1 LTVIDSQSGPP
12 KKLRL
17 VLIDGHSLVYRAFFA
32 LPSLTDR
39 EGRVVNAAYG
49 FTSMLLLALQEHP
62 DYVLASFDLGG
73 RTFRHE
79 ELAQYKATRRPTP
92 PELSPQFPLTRD
104 IVRAFGIPI
113 YEVHGVE
120 ADDVIGTLATQ
131 ARERG
136 LHSTI
141 VTGDLDALQLVNDD
155 VYVLTSKRGVSE
167 TILYTPDRVR
177 ERYGLEPIQTV
188 DLKGLVGDVSD
199 NIPGIR
205 GIGEKTA
212 IRLIQEFGS
221 VENLVENR
229 DKVAP
234 PKIKKLLDEHWEQAL
249 LSKRMATIVRDVDVT
264 LDLSHGS
271 AKEYRPEAARTILAD
286 LGFRSLAAR
295 VPTSWS
301 DGSAMSAPPI
311 FAPPDRQQGRLP
323 LDGESSREPAPQP
336 ARQPAQSTLTLE
348 SATIEEVTV
357 IREAAQLDRLIA
369 AFTTADRAG
378 FQVITLDEVPR
389 HGRIA
394 ALVVGLHERDIFY
407 VPVAHEQ
414 ERCLDLRDVLDK
426 FAPSLRASTPS
437 KIGFNQKSD
446 YLALRAQGIEL
457 RGADWD
463 LLIAAYLL
471 NSGVRTPSLEALAS
485 DVLHRT
491 IEGREALFGS
501 GKTAMSC
508 DQVEVM
514 RSAAFFGQRMRVM
527 LELAPRLQSE
537 LDRLGNAELFRDLEM
552 PLLPV
557 LAEME
562 LAGVSVDLPYLQ
574 QVSRELYEEI
584 QRLDQEIADVAH
596 GPINVNSPQQLAR
609 FLFEDLNLPGGR
621 KTKSGYSTDATV
633 LEGLRDQHPVVAKIL
648 EFRQLSK
655 LKGTYVD
662 ALPLLVDAKTHRV
675 HTSFNQT
682 VAATGRLSSSDPNLQ
697 NIPIRTEV
705 GQKVRRAFIPGRA
718 GDVLLSAD
726 YSQIELRV
734 LAHMTEDPVLVDAFA
749 RGEDIHARTAAE
761 VFGIPQTDVT
771 ANQRRLA
778 KVVNFGLFY
787 GLSDFGLARDT
798 GMSTE
803 EARVF
808 IDAYFRAYNRVREFL
823 EGIKIQA
830 REQGYVETLL
840 HRRRYIQ
847 DIRSPNRML
856 RQAAERIAINMPV
869 QGSAADIMKLA
880 MIRLQRYLLDSRLA
894 SRMILTVHDE
904 LVFEVPPDER
914 DKLIEI
920 VPDLMATAYPLN
932 VPLLVDLKLGPNWQD
947 MERVRLVAA
956 KAT

>member
-1 LTVIDSQSGPP
+1 MIVPEAQTKQ
-12 KKLRL
+12 RL
-17 VLIDGHSLVYRAFFA
+17 VLVDGHSLVYRAFFA

-39 EGRVVNAAYG
+39 EGNVVNAAYG
-49 FTSMLLLALQEHP
+49 FTSMLLVALQEHP

-79 ELAQYKATRRPTP
+79 ELPQYKATRRPTP

-113 YEVHGVE
+113 YEIQGVE
-120 ADDVIGTLATQ
+120 ADDVIGTLARQ
-131 ARERG
+131 AREQG

-155 VYVLTSKRGVSE
+155 VFVLTSKRGVSE
-167 TILYTPDRVR
+167 TVLYTPDRVR
-177 ERYGLEPIQTV
+177 ERYGLEPLQTV

-221 VENLVENR
+221 VESLIENR
-229 DKVAP
+229 ERVAP

-249 LSKRMATIVRDVDVT
+249 LSKKMATIIRDVAGVT
-264 LDLSHGS
+264 LDLSQGS
-271 AKEYRPEAARTILAD
+271 AKDYRPDAARRILSD

-295 VPTSWS
+295 VPTTWT

-311 FAPPDRQQGRLP
+311 FAPPAKDQRRLP
-323 LDGESSREPAPQP
+323 LDD
-336 ARQPAQSTLTLE
+336 QPAQSTLALE
-348 SATIEEVTV
+348 SAPIEAITV
-357 IREAAQLDRLIA
+357 VRESTELDRLIA
-369 AFTTADRAG
+369 AFASVERAG
-378 FQVITLDEVPR
+378 FQVVTLDDIAR

-394 ALVVGLHERDIFY
+394 ALVIGLDEHEIFY
-407 VPVAHEQ
+407 VPLAHQE
-414 ERCLDLRDVLDK
+414 ERCLELRDVLRRLT
-426 FAPSLRASTPS
+426 PSLQSAKPL
-437 KIGFNQKSD
+437 KVGFNQKAD
-446 YLALRAQGIEL
+446 YLALRAHGIEL
-457 RGADWD
+457 CGADWD
-463 LLIAAYLL
+463 LLVAAYLL
-471 NSGVRTPSLEALAS
+471 NSGVRSPSLEALAS
-485 DVLHRT
+485 DVLHRS

-501 GKTAMSC
+501 GKTAMTC

-514 RSAAFFGQRMRVM
+514 RAAAFFGERMRVM
-527 LELAPRLQSE
+527 LQLAPRLESE
-537 LDRLGNAELFRDLEM
+537 LARLGNADLFRDLEM
-552 PLLPV
+552 PLVPV

-562 LAGVSVDLPYLQ
+562 LSGVSVDLPYLQ
-574 QVSRELYEEI
+574 QVSRELYEQL

-609 FLFEDLNLPGGR
+609 FLFEDLDLPGGR
-621 KTKSGYSTDATV
+621 KTKSGYSTDANV
-633 LEGLRDQHPVVAKIL
+633 LEGLRDQHPVVSKIL

-662 ALPLLVDAKTHRV
+662 ALPLLVDSKTHRV
-675 HTSFNQT
+675 HTNFNQT

-705 GQKVRRAFIPGRA
+705 GQKVRRAFIPGRP

-734 LAHMTEDPVLVDAFA
+734 LAHMTDDPVLVDAFA

-761 VFGIPQTDVT
+761 VFGIPQAQVT

-798 GMSTE
+798 GMSRE
-803 EARVF
+803 EAQAF

-823 EGIKIQA
+823 EGIKIEA
-830 REQGYVETLL
+830 REQGYVETIL

-847 DIRSPNRML
+847 DIRSPNRQL
-856 RQAAERIAINMPV
+856 RLGAERIAINMPV

-880 MIRLQRYLLDSRLA
+880 MIRLQQYIHEQGLA
-894 SRMILTVHDE
+894 SQMVLTVHDE
-904 LVFEVPPDER
+904 LVFEVTPGER
-914 DKLIEI
+914 ERLIEV
-920 VPDLMATAYPLN
+920 VPDLMARAYTLK
-932 VPLLVDLKLGPNWQD
+932 VPLQVDLKIGPNWQD

-956 KAT
+956 RA

>member
-1 LTVIDSQSGPP
+1 VTAAQDEP
-12 KKLRL
+12 KQRPRL

-39 EGRVVNAAYG
+39 DGKMVNAAYG

-113 YEVHGVE
+113 YEVRGVE
-120 ADDVIGTLATQ
+120 ADDVIGTLARQ
-131 ARERG
+131 AREQG

-141 VTGDLDALQLVNDD
+141 VTGDLDALQLVNED
-155 VYVLTSKRGVSE
+155 VFVLTSKRGVSE
-167 TILYTPDRVR
+167 TVLYTPDRVR

-212 IRLIQEFGS
+212 IKLIQEFGS
-221 VENLVENR
+221 VESLVENR
-229 DKVAP
+229 ANVTP
-234 PKIKKLLDEHWEQAL
+234 PKVQKLLDQHWEQAL
-249 LSKRMATIVRDVDVT
+249 LSKKMATILLDVDVT

-271 AKEYRPEAARTILAD
+271 ATDYRPDAARTILSD

-301 DGSAMSAPPI
+301 DGSTLSAPPI
-311 FAPPDRQQGRLP
+311 FAPPKREQGRLP
-323 LDGESSREPAPQP
+323 LDGEPV
-336 ARQPAQSTLTLE
+336 RQPAQSTLALE
-348 SATIEEVTV
+348 TPPAEVVTV
-357 IREAAQLDRLIA
+357 VREARELDRLVT
-369 AFTTADRAG
+369 AFTAADRAG
-378 FQVITLDEVPR
+378 FQVVTLDDVPR

-394 ALVVGLHERDIFY
+394 ALVVGLNEGDIYY

-414 ERCLDLRDVLDK
+414 ERCLEVRDVLAR
-426 FAPSLRASTPS
+426 FAPSLQNASPS
-437 KIGFNQKSD
+437 KLGFNQKAD
-446 YLALRAQGIEL
+446 YLALRAHGIEL
-457 RGADWD
+457 RGVDWD
-463 LLIAAYLL
+463 LLVAAYLL
-471 NSGVRTPSLEALAS
+471 NSGVRSPSLEALAS
-485 DVLHRT
+485 DVLHRS
-491 IEGREALFGS
+491 IEGREALLGS
-501 GKTAMSC
+501 GKTAMTC
-508 DQVEVM
+508 DQVEVL
-514 RSAAFFGQRMRVM
+514 RAAAFFGDRMRVM
-527 LELAPRLQSE
+527 LELAPRLESE

-552 PLLPV
+552 PLVPV
-557 LAEME
+557 LAEIE
-562 LAGVSVDLPYLQ
+562 IAGVAIDLPYLQ
-574 QVSRELYEEI
+574 QVSRELYEQL

-621 KTKSGYSTDATV
+621 KTKSGYSTDANV
-633 LEGLRDQHPVVAKIL
+633 LEGLREQHPVVGQIL

-662 ALPLLVDAKTHRV
+662 ALPLLVDARTKRV

-705 GQKVRRAFIPGRA
+705 GQKVRRAFVPSRP

-734 LAHMTEDPVLVDAFA
+734 LAHMTDDPVLVDAFA

-761 VFGIPQTDVT
+761 VFGIPQEQVT

-803 EARVF
+803 EARTF

-830 REQGYVETLL
+830 REQGYVETVL

-856 RQAAERIAINMPV
+856 RQGAERIAINMPV

-880 MIRLQRYLLDSRLA
+880 MIRLFGYLREQRLE

-904 LVFEVPPDER
+904 LVFEVPPAER
-914 DKLIEI
+914 DRLIEV
-920 VPDLMATAYPLN
+920 VPDLMATAYPLK
-932 VPLLVDLKLGPNWQD
+932 VPLQVDLKLGPNWQD

-956 KAT
+956 KA

>member
-1 LTVIDSQSGPP
+1 MVPEPQTKQ
-12 KKLRL
+12 RL

-39 EGRVVNAAYG
+39 EGNIVNAAYG
-49 FTSMLLLALQEHP
+49 FTSMLLVALQEHP

-113 YEVHGVE
+113 YEIQGVE
-120 ADDVIGTLATQ
+120 ADDVIGTLARQ
-131 ARERG
+131 AREQG

-155 VYVLTSKRGVSE
+155 VFVLTSKRGVSE

-177 ERYGLEPIQTV
+177 ERYGLEPVQTV

-229 DKVAP
+229 ERATP

-249 LSKRMATIVRDVDVT
+249 LSKRMATIVRDVAGVT

-271 AKEYRPEAARTILAD
+271 AKDYHPDAARTILSD

-295 VPTSWS
+295 VPQTWT

-311 FAPPDRQQGRLP
+311 FAPPARDQGRLP
-323 LDGESSREPAPQP
+323 LEGQP
-336 ARQPAQSTLTLE
+336 PEATQPTLALE
-348 SATIEEVTV
+348 STATESVTV
-357 IREAAQLDRLIA
+357 IRETADLEKLVA
-369 AFTTADRAG
+369 AFAAADRAG

-389 HGRIA
+389 RGRIA
-394 ALVVGLHERDIFY
+394 AVVVGLNEHDIYY

-414 ERCLDLRDVLDK
+414 ERCLELRDVLRR
-426 FAPSLRASTPS
+426 FAPSLQSEKPS
-437 KIGFNQKSD
+437 KIGFNQKAD
-446 YLALRAQGIEL
+446 YLALRSHGIEL

-463 LLIAAYLL
+463 LLVAAYLL
-471 NSGVRTPSLEALAS
+471 NSGVRSPSLEALAS
-485 DVLHRT
+485 DVLHRS

-501 GKTAMSC
+501 GKAATTC

-514 RSAAFFGQRMRVM
+514 RAAAFFGERMRVM
-527 LELAPRLQSE
+527 LQLAPRLESE
-537 LDRLGNAELFRDLEM
+537 LERLGNAELFRDMEM
-552 PLLPV
+552 PLVPV

-562 LAGVSVDLPYLQ
+562 LAGVSVDLAYLQ
-574 QVSRELYEEI
+574 QVSRELYEQL

-609 FLFEDLNLPGGR
+609 FLFEDLDLPGGR

-633 LEGLRDQHPVVAKIL
+633 LEGLRDQHPVIPKIL

-662 ALPLLVDAKTHRV
+662 ALPLLVDQKTHRV

-705 GQKVRRAFIPGRA
+705 GQKVRRAFIPGRP

-734 LAHMTEDPVLVDAFA
+734 LAHMTDDPVLVDAFA

-761 VFGIPQTDVT
+761 VFGIPQAEVT

-856 RQAAERIAINMPV
+856 RQGAERIAINMPV

-880 MIRLQRYLLDSRLA
+880 MIRLNSYMHEQRLA
-894 SRMILTVHDE
+894 SQMILTVHDE
-904 LVFEVPPDER
+904 LVFEVTPAER
-914 DKLIEI
+914 EQLIEV
-920 VPDLMATAYPLN
+920 VPDLMARAYPLK
-932 VPLLVDLKLGPNWQD
+932 VPLQVDLKLGPNWQD

-956 KAT
+956 SA

>member
-1 LTVIDSQSGPP
+1 MVPEP
-12 KKLRL
+12 EKKQRL

-39 EGRVVNAAYG
+39 EGNVVNAAYG

-113 YEVHGVE
+113 YEIQGVE
-120 ADDVIGTLATQ
+120 ADDVIGTLARQ
-131 ARERG
+131 AREQG

-155 VYVLTSKRGVSE
+155 VFVLTSKRGVSE

-177 ERYGLEPIQTV
+177 ERYALEPIQTV

-212 IRLIQEFGS
+212 IKLIQEFGS
-221 VENLVENR
+221 VESLVENR
-229 DKVAP
+229 ERVTP
-234 PKIKKLLDEHWEQAL
+234 PKVKKLLDEHWEQAL
-249 LSKRMATIVRDVDVT
+249 LSKKMATILLDVAGVT

-271 AKEYRPEAARTILAD
+271 AKDYRPDAARTILSD

-295 VPTSWS
+295 VPQTWT

-311 FAPPDRQQGRLP
+311 FAPPARDQGRLP
-323 LDGESSREPAPQP
+323 LDGQPAE
-336 ARQPAQSTLTLE
+336 ARQPTLALE
-348 SATIEEVTV
+348 STATESVTV
-357 IREAAQLDRLIA
+357 IRESDDLEHLIA
-369 AFTTADRAG
+369 AFAAAERAG
-378 FQVITLDEVPR
+378 FQVVTLDDVPR

-394 ALVVGLHERDIFY
+394 ALVVGLNEREIFY
-407 VPVAHEQ
+407 VPLAHEE
-414 ERCLDLRDVLDK
+414 ERCLELRDVLRR
-426 FAPSLRASTPS
+426 FSPSLQNARPS
-437 KIGFNQKSD
+437 KLGFNQKAD
-446 YLALRAQGIEL
+446 YLALRAHGIEL
-457 RGADWD
+457 RGANWD
-463 LLIAAYLL
+463 LLVAAYLL
-471 NSGVRTPSLEALAS
+471 NSGVRSPSLEALAS
-485 DVLHRT
+485 DVLHRS

-501 GKTAMSC
+501 GKAATTC

-514 RSAAFFGQRMRVM
+514 RAAAFFGERMRVM
-527 LELAPRLQSE
+527 LQLAPRLESE
-537 LDRLGNAELFRDLEM
+537 LDRLGNAALFRDLEM
-552 PLLPV
+552 PLVPV

-562 LAGVSVDLPYLQ
+562 LAGVSIDLAYLQ
-574 QVSRELYEEI
+574 QVSRELYDQL

-609 FLFEDLNLPGGR
+609 FLFEDLDLPGGR

-633 LEGLRDQHPVVAKIL
+633 LEGLRDQHPVIPKIL

-705 GQKVRRAFIPGRA
+705 GQKVRRAFIPGRP

-734 LAHMTEDPVLVDAFA
+734 LAHMTDDPVLLDAFA

-761 VFGIPQTDVT
+761 VFGIPQAEVT

-856 RQAAERIAINMPV
+856 RQGAERIAINMPV

-880 MIRLQRYLLDSRLA
+880 MIRLQTYIHEQGLA
-894 SRMILTVHDE
+894 SQMILTVHDE
-904 LVFEVPPDER
+904 LVFEVTPGER
-914 DKLIEI
+914 EQVIEV
-920 VPDLMATAYPLN
+920 VPDLMARAYPLK
-932 VPLLVDLKLGPNWQD
+932 VPVQVDLKLGPNWQD
-947 MERVRLVAA
+947 MQRVRLVAA
-956 KAT
+956 RA

>member
-1 LTVIDSQSGPP
+1 MDAYAS
-12 KKLRL
+12 
-17 VLIDGHSLVYRAFFA
+17 RALDIVTSHKA
-32 LPSLTDR
+32 R
-39 EGRVVNAAYG
+39 EA
-49 FTSMLLLALQEHP
+49 
-62 DYVLASFDLGG
+62 FDL
-73 RTFRHE
+73 
-79 ELAQYKATRRPTP
+79 
-92 PELSPQFPLTRD
+92 S
-104 IVRAFGIPI
+104 
-113 YEVHGVE
+113 
-120 ADDVIGTLATQ
+120 
-131 ARERG
+131 RE
-136 LHSTI
+136 
-141 VTGDLDALQLVNDD
+141 
-155 VYVLTSKRGVSE
+155 
-167 TILYTPDRVR
+167 PDRVR

-212 IRLIQEFGS
+212 IKLIQEFGS
-221 VENLVENR
+221 VESLVENR
-229 DKVAP
+229 ARVTPA
-234 PKIKKLLDEHWEQAL
+234 KIQKLLDAHWEQAL
-249 LSKRMATIVRDVDVT
+249 LSKKMATILLDVDVK
-264 LDLSHGS
+264 LDLTHGS
-271 AKEYRPEAARTILAD
+271 AKDYRPDAARTILAD

-295 VPTSWS
+295 VPTTWS
-301 DGSAMSAPPI
+301 DGSTMSAPPI
-311 FAPPDRQQGRLP
+311 FAPPAREQGRLP
-323 LDGESSREPAPQP
+323 LDGEPVRQASQSTLALETASSEVVTVVREPAE
-336 ARQPAQSTLTLE
+336 LE
-348 SATIEEVTV
+348 
-357 IREAAQLDRLIA
+357 RLVA
-369 AFTTADRAG
+369 AFATADRVG
-378 FQVITLDEVPR
+378 FQVVTLDDVPR

-394 ALVVGLHERDIFY
+394 ALVVGLNERDIFY
-407 VPVAHEQ
+407 VPLAHEQ
-414 ERCLDLRDVLDK
+414 ERCLEVRDVLQR
-426 FAPSLRASTPS
+426 FAPSLLSAKPS
-437 KIGFNQKSD
+437 KLGFNQKAD
-446 YLALRAQGIEL
+446 YLALRAHGIEL
-457 RGADWD
+457 RGVDWD
-463 LLIAAYLL
+463 LLVAAYLL
-471 NSGVRTPSLEALAS
+471 NSGVRSPSLEALAS
-485 DVLHRT
+485 DVLHRS

-501 GKTAMSC
+501 GKTAMTC
-508 DQVEVM
+508 DQVDVM
-514 RSAAFFGQRMRVM
+514 RAAAFFGDRMRVM
-527 LELAPRLQSE
+527 LELAPRLESE

-552 PLLPV
+552 PLVPV
-557 LAEME
+557 LAEIE
-562 LAGVSVDLPYLQ
+562 VAGVAIDLPYLQ
-574 QVSRELYEEI
+574 QVSRELYELL

-621 KTKSGYSTDATV
+621 KTKSGYSTDANV

-662 ALPLLVDAKTHRV
+662 ALPLLVDPRTHRV

-705 GQKVRRAFIPGRA
+705 GQKVRRAFVPSRPG
-718 GDVLLSAD
+718 DILLSAD

-734 LAHMTEDPVLVDAFA
+734 LAHMTDDPVLVDAFA

-761 VFGIPQTDVT
+761 VFGIPQDQVT

-803 EARVF
+803 EARAF

-830 REQGYVETLL
+830 REQGYVETVL

-856 RQAAERIAINMPV
+856 RQGAERIAINMPV

-880 MIRLQRYLLDSRLA
+880 MIRLNGYLHEEGLA

-914 DKLIEI
+914 DRLIEV
-920 VPDLMATAYPLN
+920 VPDLMATAYPLK
-932 VPLLVDLKLGPNWQD
+932 VPLQVDLKLGPNWQD

-956 KAT
+956 KA

>member
-1 LTVIDSQSGPP
+1 VVTEPAQ
-12 KKLRL
+12 KLRL

-79 ELAQYKATRRPTP
+79 ELEQYKATRRPTP

-113 YEVHGVE
+113 YEVQGVE

-131 ARERG
+131 ARELG

-177 ERYGLEPIQTV
+177 QRYGLEPSQTV

-212 IRLIQEFGS
+212 IKLIQEYGS
-221 VENLVENR
+221 VENLVANR
-229 DKVAP
+229 QNVTL
-234 PKIKKLLDEHWEQAL
+234 PKIKKLLDEFSEQAL
-249 LSKRMATIVRDVDVT
+249 LSKRMATIVRNVDVK
-264 LDLSHGS
+264 LDLSRGS
-271 AKEYRPEAARTILAD
+271 AQDYRPDAARTMLAD

-295 VPTSWS
+295 VPTTWR
-301 DGSAMSAPPI
+301 DGSTMSAPPI
-311 FAPPDRQQGRLP
+311 FAPAARAQGQLE
-323 LDGESSREPAPQP
+323 LATETV
-336 ARQPAQSTLTLE
+336 RQPAQSTLALE
-348 SATIEEVTV
+348 SAPSEAVTIV
-357 IREAAQLDRLIA
+357 RESGELERLVA
-369 AFTTADRAG
+369 AFAAADRAG
-378 FQVITLDEVPR
+378 FQVITLDDVPR
-389 HGRIA
+389 RGRIA
-394 ALVVGLHERDIFY
+394 ALVVGLDEHAIYY
-407 VPVAHEQ
+407 VPLAHEQ
-414 ERCLDLRDVLDK
+414 ERCLDPGDVLRR
-426 FAPSLRASTPS
+426 FAASLAGDRPS
-437 KIGFNQKSD
+437 KLGFNQKGD
-446 YLALRAQGIEL
+446 YLALRAHGIEL
-457 RGADWD
+457 GGIDWD
-463 LLIAAYLL
+463 LLVAAYLL
-471 NSGVRTPSLEALAS
+471 NSGVRSPSLEALAS

-491 IEGREALFGS
+491 IEGREELLGS
-501 GKTAMSC
+501 GKTAMTC
-508 DQVEVM
+508 DQVEIA
-514 RSAAFFGQRMRVM
+514 RAAAFFGERMRVM
-527 LELAPRLQSE
+527 LQLAPRLESE
-537 LDRLGNAELFRDLEM
+537 LERLGNAELFRDLEM

-557 LAEME
+557 LGEME

-574 QVSRELYEEI
+574 QVSRELYEQL

-621 KTKSGYSTDATV
+621 KTKTGYSTDANV
-633 LEGLRDQHPVVAKIL
+633 LEGLREQHPVVPKIL

-705 GQKVRRAFIPGRA
+705 GQKVRRAFIPGRP
-718 GDVLLSAD
+718 GDILLSAD

-734 LAHMTEDPVLVDAFA
+734 LAHMTDDPVLVDAFA

-761 VFGIPQTDVT
+761 VFAIPQAQVT

-823 EGIKIQA
+823 EGIKMQA

-880 MIRLQRYLLDSRLA
+880 MIRLQQYLGQQGLQ

-904 LVFEVPPDER
+904 LVFEVPPGER
-914 DKLIEI
+914 ERLIEV
-920 VPDLMATAYPLN
+920 VPDLMATAYPMK
-932 VPLLVDLKLGPNWQD
+932 VPLQVDLKLGPNWQD

-956 KAT
+956 KA

>member
-1 LTVIDSQSGPP
+1 MVTEPAQ
-12 KKLRL
+12 KLRL

-79 ELAQYKATRRPTP
+79 ELEQYKATRRPTP

-113 YEVHGVE
+113 YEVQGVE

-131 ARERG
+131 ARELG

-177 ERYGLEPIQTV
+177 QRYGLEPSQTV

-212 IRLIQEFGS
+212 IKLIQEYGS
-221 VENLVENR
+221 VENLVANR
-229 DKVAP
+229 QNVTL
-234 PKIKKLLDEHWEQAL
+234 PKIKKLLDEFSEQAL
-249 LSKRMATIVRDVDVT
+249 LSKRMATIVRNVDVK
-264 LDLSHGS
+264 LDLSRGS
-271 AKEYRPEAARTILAD
+271 AQDYRPDAARTMLAD

-295 VPTSWS
+295 VPTTWR
-301 DGSAMSAPPI
+301 DGSTMSAPPI
-311 FAPPDRQQGRLP
+311 FAPAARAQGQLE
-323 LDGESSREPAPQP
+323 LATETV
-336 ARQPAQSTLTLE
+336 RQPAQSTLALE
-348 SATIEEVTV
+348 SAPSEAVTIV
-357 IREAAQLDRLIA
+357 RESGELERLLA
-369 AFTTADRAG
+369 AFAAADRAG
-378 FQVITLDEVPR
+378 FQVITLDDVPR
-389 HGRIA
+389 RGRIA
-394 ALVVGLHERDIFY
+394 ALVVGLDEHAIYY
-407 VPVAHEQ
+407 VPLAHEQ
-414 ERCLDLRDVLDK
+414 ESCLDPGDVLQR
-426 FAPSLRASTPS
+426 FAASLSGDRPS
-437 KIGFNQKSD
+437 KLGFNQKAD
-446 YLALRAQGIEL
+446 YLALRAHGIEL
-457 RGADWD
+457 GGIDWD
-463 LLIAAYLL
+463 LLVAAYLL
-471 NSGVRTPSLEALAS
+471 NSGVRSPSLEALAS

-491 IEGREALFGS
+491 IEGREELFGS
-501 GKTAMSC
+501 GKTAMTC
-508 DQVEVM
+508 DQVEIA
-514 RSAAFFGQRMRVM
+514 RAAAFFGERMRVM
-527 LELAPRLQSE
+527 LQLAPRLESE
-537 LDRLGNAELFRDLEM
+537 LERLGNAELFRDLEM

-557 LAEME
+557 LGEME

-574 QVSRELYEEI
+574 QVSRELYEQL

-621 KTKSGYSTDATV
+621 KTKTGYSTDANV
-633 LEGLRDQHPVVAKIL
+633 LEGLREQHPVVPKIL

-705 GQKVRRAFIPGRA
+705 GQKVRRAFIPGRP

-734 LAHMTEDPVLVDAFA
+734 LAHMTDDPVLVDAFA

-761 VFGIPQTDVT
+761 VFAIPQAQVT

-823 EGIKIQA
+823 EGIKMQA

-880 MIRLQRYLLDSRLA
+880 MIRLQQYLGQQGLQ

-904 LVFEVPPDER
+904 LVFEVPPGER
-914 DKLIEI
+914 ERLIEV
-920 VPDLMATAYPLN
+920 VPDLMATAYPMK
-932 VPLLVDLKLGPNWQD
+932 VPLQVDLKLGPNWQD

-956 KAT
+956 KA

>member
-1 LTVIDSQSGPP
+1 MVTEPAQ
-12 KKLRL
+12 KLRL

-79 ELAQYKATRRPTP
+79 ELEQYKATRRPTP

-113 YEVHGVE
+113 YEVQGVE

-131 ARERG
+131 ARELG

-177 ERYGLEPIQTV
+177 QRYGLEPSQTV

-212 IRLIQEFGS
+212 IKLIQEYGS
-221 VENLVENR
+221 VENLVANR
-229 DKVAP
+229 QNVTL
-234 PKIKKLLDEHWEQAL
+234 PKIKKLLDEFSEQAL
-249 LSKRMATIVRDVDVT
+249 LSKRMATIVRNVDVK
-264 LDLSHGS
+264 LDLSRGS
-271 AKEYRPEAARTILAD
+271 AQDYRPDAARTMLAD

-295 VPTSWS
+295 VPTTWR
-301 DGSAMSAPPI
+301 DGSTMSAPPI
-311 FAPPDRQQGRLP
+311 FAPAARAQGQLE
-323 LDGESSREPAPQP
+323 LATETV
-336 ARQPAQSTLTLE
+336 RQPAQSTLALE
-348 SATIEEVTV
+348 SAPSEAVTIV
-357 IREAAQLDRLIA
+357 RESGELERLVA
-369 AFTTADRAG
+369 AFAPADRAG
-378 FQVITLDEVPR
+378 FQVITLDDVPR
-389 HGRIA
+389 RGRIA
-394 ALVVGLHERDIFY
+394 ALVVGLDEHAIYY
-407 VPVAHEQ
+407 VPLAHEQ
-414 ERCLDLRDVLDK
+414 ERCLDPGDVLRR
-426 FAPSLRASTPS
+426 FAASLAGDRPS
-437 KIGFNQKSD
+437 KLGFNQKAD
-446 YLALRAQGIEL
+446 YLALRAHGIEL
-457 RGADWD
+457 GGIDWD
-463 LLIAAYLL
+463 LLVAAYLL
-471 NSGVRTPSLEALAS
+471 NSGVRSPSLEALAS

-491 IEGREALFGS
+491 IEGREELLGS
-501 GKTAMSC
+501 GKTAMTC
-508 DQVEVM
+508 DQVEIA
-514 RSAAFFGQRMRVM
+514 RAAAFFGERMRVM
-527 LELAPRLQSE
+527 LQLAPRLESE
-537 LDRLGNAELFRDLEM
+537 LERLGNAELFRDLEM

-557 LAEME
+557 LGEME

-574 QVSRELYEEI
+574 QVSRELYEQL

-621 KTKSGYSTDATV
+621 KTKTGYSTDANV
-633 LEGLRDQHPVVAKIL
+633 LEGLREQHPVVPKIL

-705 GQKVRRAFIPGRA
+705 GQKVRRAFIPGRP

-734 LAHMTEDPVLVDAFA
+734 LAHMTDDPVLVDAFA

-761 VFGIPQTDVT
+761 VFAIPQAQVT

-823 EGIKIQA
+823 EGIKMQA

-880 MIRLQRYLLDSRLA
+880 MIRLQQYLGQQGLQ

-904 LVFEVPPDER
+904 LVFEVPPGER
-914 DKLIEI
+914 ERLIEV
-920 VPDLMATAYPLN
+920 VPDLMATAYPMK
-932 VPLLVDLKLGPNWQD
+932 VPLQVDLKLGPNWQD

-956 KAT
+956 KA

>member
-1 LTVIDSQSGPP
+1 VIDSQNGPP

-113 YEVHGVE
+113 YEVQGVE
-120 ADDVIGTLATQ
+120 ADDVIGTLARQ
-131 ARERG
+131 AREQG

-141 VTGDLDALQLVNDD
+141 LTGDLDALQLVNED
-155 VYVLTSKRGVSE
+155 VDVLTSKRGVSE
-167 TILYTPDRVR
+167 TILYTPERVR
-177 ERYGLEPIQTV
+177 GRYGLEPIQTV

-221 VENLVENR
+221 VESLVENR
-229 DKVAP
+229 ARVAP

-249 LSKRMATIVRDVDVT
+249 LSKKMATILLDVDIK

-271 AKEYRPEAARTILAD
+271 AKDYRPDAARTILSD

-295 VPTSWS
+295 VPTTWT
-301 DGSAMSAPPI
+301 DGSTMSAPPI
-311 FAPPDRQQGRLP
+311 FAPPAREQGRLP
-323 LDGESSREPAPQP
+323 LDAEP

-348 SATIEEVTV
+348 SANVESVTV
-357 IREAAQLDRLIA
+357 VRRPAELDRLVA
-369 AFTTADRAG
+369 AFAAADRVG
-378 FQVITLDEVPR
+378 FQVVTLDDVPR

-394 ALVVGLHERDIFY
+394 ALVAGLDEHDVYY
-407 VPVAHEQ
+407 VPLAHEQ
-414 ERCLDLRDVLDK
+414 EPCLELKDVLQRL
-426 FAPSLRASTPS
+426 APALRSAKPS
-437 KIGFNQKSD
+437 KIGFNQKAD
-446 YLALRAQGIEL
+446 YLALRAHGIEL
-457 RGADWD
+457 GGADWD
-463 LLIAAYLL
+463 LLVAAYLL

-485 DVLHRT
+485 DVLHRS
-491 IEGREALFGS
+491 IEGREALLGS
-501 GKTAMSC
+501 GKTALVS
-508 DQVEVM
+508 DQVEIM
-514 RSAAFFGQRMRVM
+514 RAAAFFGQRMRVM
-527 LELAPRLQSE
+527 LQLFPRLQSE
-537 LDRLGNAELFRDLEM
+537 LDRLGNADLFRDLEM

-562 LAGVSVDLPYLQ
+562 LAGVAVDIPYLQ
-574 QVSRELYEEI
+574 TVSRELYE
-584 QRLDQEIADVAH
+584 QLGRLDQEITDVAH
-596 GPINVNSPQQLAR
+596 GPININSPQQLAR
-609 FLFEDLNLPGGR
+609 FLFEDLDLPGGR

-633 LEGLRDQHPVVAKIL
+633 LEGLRDMHPVVPKIL

-705 GQKVRRAFIPGRA
+705 GQKVRRAFIPSRP
-718 GDVLLSAD
+718 GDLLLSAD

-761 VFGIPQTDVT
+761 VFGIAQADVT
-771 ANQRRLA
+771 PNQRRLA

-803 EARVF
+803 DARTF

-830 REQGYVETLL
+830 REQGYVETIL

-880 MIRLQRYLLDSRLA
+880 MIRLHRYLRDERLS

-904 LVFEVPPDER
+904 LIFEVPPGER
-914 DKLIEI
+914 DQLIET
-920 VPDLMATAYPLN
+920 VPDLMATAYELT
-932 VPLLVDLKLGPNWQD
+932 VPLQVDLKLGPNWQD

-956 KAT
+956 KA

>member
-1 LTVIDSQSGPP
+1 MVTEPVQ
-12 KKLRL
+12 KLRL

-79 ELAQYKATRRPTP
+79 ELQQYKATRRPTP

-113 YEVHGVE
+113 YEVQGVE

-131 ARERG
+131 ARELG

-155 VYVLTSKRGVSE
+155 VDVLTSKRGVSE
-167 TILYTPDRVR
+167 TVLYTPDRVR
-177 ERYGLEPIQTV
+177 QRYGLEPSQTV

-212 IRLIQEFGS
+212 IKLIQEFGS
-221 VENLVENR
+221 VENLVANR
-229 DKVAP
+229 QNVTP
-234 PKIKKLLDEHWEQAL
+234 PKVKKLLEEFGDQAL
-249 LSKRMATIVRDVDVT
+249 LSKRMATIVRNVDIK
-264 LDLSHGS
+264 LDLSRGS
-271 AKEYRPEAARTILAD
+271 AQDYRPDAARTMLAD

-295 VPTSWS
+295 VPTTWR
-301 DGSAMSAPPI
+301 DGSTMSAPPI
-311 FAPPDRQQGRLP
+311 FAPPAREQGRLP
-323 LDGESSREPAPQP
+323 LDE
-336 ARQPAQSTLTLE
+336 ARPPAQSTLALE
-348 SATIEEVTV
+348 SAPSEAVTIV
-357 IREAAQLDRLIA
+357 REPGELARLVA
-369 AFTTADRAG
+369 AFAAADRPG
-378 FQVITLDEVPR
+378 FQVITLDDVPR
-389 HGRIA
+389 RGRVA
-394 ALVVGLHERDIFY
+394 ALVIGLDEHAIY
-407 VPVAHEQ
+407 YLPLAHEQ
-414 ERCLDLRDVLDK
+414 ERCLDPGEVLQR
-426 FAPSLRASTPS
+426 FAKSLGSNRPS
-437 KIGFNQKSD
+437 KLGFNQKAD
-446 YLALRAQGIEL
+446 YLALRAHGIEL
-457 RGADWD
+457 AGIDWD
-463 LLIAAYLL
+463 LLVAAYLL
-471 NSGVRTPSLEALAS
+471 NSGVRSPSLEALAS

-491 IEGREALFGS
+491 IEGREGLFGS
-501 GKTAMSC
+501 GKTAMTC
-508 DQVEVM
+508 DQVDIA
-514 RSAAFFGQRMRVM
+514 RAAAFFGERMRVM
-527 LELAPRLQSE
+527 LQLAPRLQSE
-537 LDRLGNAELFRDLEM
+537 LERLGNAELFRDLEM
-552 PLLPV
+552 PLVPV
-557 LAEME
+557 LGEIE

-574 QVSRELYEEI
+574 QVSRELYEQL
-584 QRLDQEIADVAH
+584 QRLDREIADVAH
-596 GPINVNSPQQLAR
+596 GPININSPQQLAR

-621 KTKSGYSTDATV
+621 KTKSGYSTDANV
-633 LEGLRDQHPVVAKIL
+633 LEGLRDQHPVVPKIL

-662 ALPLLVDAKTHRV
+662 ALPLLVDARTHRV

-705 GQKVRRAFIPGRA
+705 GQKVRRAFIPGRV

-734 LAHMTEDPVLVDAFA
+734 LAHMTDDPVLVDAFA

-761 VFGIPQTDVT
+761 VFAIPQAQVT

-880 MIRLQRYLLDSRLA
+880 MIRLQQYLGQQGLQ

-914 DKLIEI
+914 ERLIEV
-920 VPDLMATAYPLN
+920 VPDLMATAYPMS
-932 VPLLVDLKLGPNWQD
+932 VPLQVDLKLGPNWQD

-956 KAT
+956 KA

>member
-1 LTVIDSQSGPP
+1 LIVPEKRP
-12 KKLRL
+12 RL

-39 EGRVVNAAYG
+39 EGNVVNAAYG

-113 YEVHGVE
+113 YEIQGVE
-120 ADDVIGTLATQ
+120 ADDVIGTLARQ
-131 ARERG
+131 AREQG

-155 VYVLTSKRGVSE
+155 VDVLTSKRGVSE

-221 VENLVENR
+221 VESLVENR
-229 DKVAP
+229 ERVAP
-234 PKIKKLLDEHWEQAL
+234 PKIKKLIDEFWEQAL
-249 LSKRMATIVRDVDVT
+249 LSKRMATIVLDVPGVT

-271 AKEYRPEAARTILAD
+271 AQDYRPEAARTILSD

-295 VPTSWS
+295 VPNTWT

-311 FAPPDRQQGRLP
+311 FAPPARDQGRLP
-323 LDGESSREPAPQP
+323 LDGQP
-336 ARQPAQSTLTLE
+336 PEATQPTLALE
-348 SATIEEVTV
+348 SAPSESVTV
-357 IREAAQLDRLIA
+357 IRETGDLEKLIA
-369 AFTTADRAG
+369 AFAAADRAG
-378 FQVITLDEVPR
+378 FQVVTLDDVPR

-394 ALVVGLHERDIFY
+394 ALVVGLNEHDIFY
-407 VPVAHEQ
+407 VPVSHEQ
-414 ERCLDLRDVLDK
+414 ERCLELRDVLRR
-426 FAPSLRASTPS
+426 FAPSLQSTRPS
-437 KIGFNQKSD
+437 KLGFNQKND
-446 YLALRAQGIEL
+446 YLALRAHGIEL

-463 LLIAAYLL
+463 LLVAAYLL
-471 NSGVRTPSLEALAS
+471 NSGVRSPSLEALAS
-485 DVLHRT
+485 DVLHRS
-491 IEGREALFGS
+491 IEGREALLGS
-501 GKTAMSC
+501 GKTAMTG
-508 DQVEVM
+508 DQVEIM
-514 RSAAFFGQRMRVM
+514 RAAAFFGERMRVM
-527 LELAPRLQSE
+527 LQLAPRLESE
-537 LDRLGNAELFRDLEM
+537 LGRLGNAELFRDLEM
-552 PLLPV
+552 PLVPV

-574 QVSRELYEEI
+574 QVSRELYEQL

-609 FLFEDLNLPGGR
+609 FLFEDLDLPGGR

-633 LEGLRDQHPVVAKIL
+633 LEGLRDAHPVVSKIL

-662 ALPLLVDAKTHRV
+662 ALPLLVDARTHRV

-705 GQKVRRAFIPGRA
+705 GQKVRRAFIPGRP

-734 LAHMTEDPVLVDAFA
+734 LAHMTDDPVLVDAFA

-761 VFGIPQTDVT
+761 VFGIPQADVT

-803 EARVF
+803 EARTF

-856 RQAAERIAINMPV
+856 RQGAERIAINMPV

-880 MIRLQRYLLDSRLA
+880 MIRLSNYMREEGLA
-894 SRMILTVHDE
+894 SQMVLTVHDE
-904 LVFEVPPDER
+904 LVFEVTPGER
-914 DKLIEI
+914 ERLIEV
-920 VPDLMATAYPLN
+920 VPDLMARAYPLK
-932 VPLLVDLKLGPNWQD
+932 VPVQVDLKLGPNWQD

-956 KAT
+956 RA

>member
-1 LTVIDSQSGPP
+1 MVIEPQ
-12 KKLRL
+12 KKPRL

-39 EGRVVNAAYG
+39 EGNVVNAAYG

-62 DYVLASFDLGG
+62 DYVLASFDVGG

-79 ELAQYKATRRPTP
+79 ELAQYKATRRPPP

-113 YEVHGVE
+113 YEVQGVE
-120 ADDVIGTLATQ
+120 ADDVIGTLARQ
-131 ARERG
+131 AREHG

-155 VYVLTSKRGVSE
+155 VDVLTSKRGVSE

-212 IRLIQEFGS
+212 IRLIQECGS
-221 VENLVENR
+221 VESLVENR
-229 DKVAP
+229 ERVTP

-249 LSKRMATIVRDVDVT
+249 LSKKMATILLDVAGVT

-271 AKEYRPEAARTILAD
+271 ARDYRPNAARTILAD

-295 VPTSWS
+295 GPNTWS

-311 FAPPDRQQGRLP
+311 FAPPARDQGRLP
-323 LDGESSREPAPQP
+323 LDA
-336 ARQPAQSTLTLE
+336 QPAQPSQPTLALE
-348 SATIEEVTV
+348 TAPTENVTV
-357 IREAAQLDRLIA
+357 VRETADLEKLIA
-369 AFTTADRAG
+369 AFASADRVG
-378 FQVITLDEVPR
+378 FQVVTVDDVPR

-394 ALVVGLHERDIFY
+394 ALIVGLNEHDIFY

-414 ERCLDLRDVLDK
+414 ERCLELRDVLRR
-426 FAPSLRASTPS
+426 FAASLQSPNPL
-437 KIGFNQKSD
+437 KLGFNQKAD
-446 YLALRAQGIEL
+446 YLALRAHGIEL
-457 RGADWD
+457 RGANWD
-463 LLIAAYLL
+463 LLVAAYLL
-471 NSGVRTPSLEALAS
+471 NAGGRGPRLGALAS
-485 DVLHRT
+485 EVLHRS

-501 GKTAMSC
+501 GKAAMAG
-508 DQVEVM
+508 DQVEIM
-514 RSAAFFGQRMRVM
+514 RAAAFFGERMRVM
-527 LELAPRLQSE
+527 LQLAPRVESE

-552 PLLPV
+552 PLVPV

-562 LAGVSVDLPYLQ
+562 LAAVSIDLPYLQ
-574 QVSRELYEEI
+574 QVSRELYDQL
-584 QRLDQEIADVAH
+584 QRLDEEIADVAH

-609 FLFEDLNLPGGR
+609 FLFEDLDLPGGR

-633 LEGLRDQHPVVAKIL
+633 LEGLRDQHAVIPKIL

-697 NIPIRTEV
+697 NIPIRSEV
-705 GQKVRRAFIPGRA
+705 GQKVRRAFIPGRP

-734 LAHMTEDPVLVDAFA
+734 LAHMTDDPVLVDAFA

-761 VFGIPQTDVT
+761 VFGIPQADVT

-803 EARVF
+803 EARAF

-856 RQAAERIAINMPV
+856 RQGAERIAINMPV

-880 MIRLQRYLLDSRLA
+880 MIRLQRYMQEQRLA
-894 SRMILTVHDE
+894 SQMVLTVHDE
-904 LVFEVPPDER
+904 LVFEVTPGER
-914 DKLIEI
+914 DRLIEV
-920 VPDLMATAYPLN
+920 VPDLMARAYPLK
-932 VPLLVDLKLGPNWQD
+932 VPVQVDLKVGP
-947 MERVRLVAA
+947 
-956 KAT
+956 

>member
-1 LTVIDSQSGPP
+1 MIVPEAQTKQ
-12 KKLRL
+12 RL
-17 VLIDGHSLVYRAFFA
+17 VLVDGHSLVYRAFFA

-39 EGRVVNAAYG
+39 EGNVVNAAYG
-49 FTSMLLLALQEHP
+49 FTSMLLVALQEHP

-79 ELAQYKATRRPTP
+79 ELPQYKATRRPTP

-113 YEVHGVE
+113 YEIQGVE
-120 ADDVIGTLATQ
+120 ADDVIGTLARQ
-131 ARERG
+131 AREQG

-155 VYVLTSKRGVSE
+155 VFVLTSKRGVSE
-167 TILYTPDRVR
+167 TVLYTPDRVR
-177 ERYGLEPIQTV
+177 ERYGLEPLQTV

-221 VENLVENR
+221 VESLIENR
-229 DKVAP
+229 ERVAP

-249 LSKRMATIVRDVDVT
+249 LSKKMATIIRDVAGVT

-271 AKEYRPEAARTILAD
+271 AKDYRPDAARTILSD

-295 VPTSWS
+295 VPTTWT

-311 FAPPDRQQGRLP
+311 FAPPAKDQRRLP
-323 LDGESSREPAPQP
+323 LDD
-336 ARQPAQSTLTLE
+336 QPAQSTLALE
-348 SATIEEVTV
+348 SAPIEAITV
-357 IREAAQLDRLIA
+357 VRESTELDRLIA
-369 AFTTADRAG
+369 AFASVERAG
-378 FQVITLDEVPR
+378 FQVVTLDDIAR

-394 ALVVGLHERDIFY
+394 ALVIGLDEHEIFY
-407 VPVAHEQ
+407 VPLAHQE
-414 ERCLDLRDVLDK
+414 ERCLELRDVLRRLT
-426 FAPSLRASTPS
+426 PSLQSAKPQ
-437 KIGFNQKSD
+437 KVGFSQKAD
-446 YLALRAQGIEL
+446 YLALRAHGIEL
-457 RGADWD
+457 CGADWD
-463 LLIAAYLL
+463 LLVAAYLL
-471 NSGVRTPSLEALAS
+471 NSGVRSPSLEALAS
-485 DVLHRT
+485 DVLHRS

-501 GKTAMSC
+501 GKTAMTC

-514 RSAAFFGQRMRVM
+514 RAAAFFGERMRVM
-527 LELAPRLQSE
+527 LQLAPRLESE
-537 LDRLGNAELFRDLEM
+537 LARLGNADLFRDLEM
-552 PLLPV
+552 PLVPV

-562 LAGVSVDLPYLQ
+562 LSGVSVDLPYLQ
-574 QVSRELYEEI
+574 QVSRELYEQL

-609 FLFEDLNLPGGR
+609 FLFEDLDLPGGR
-621 KTKSGYSTDATV
+621 KTKSGYSTDASV
-633 LEGLRDQHPVVAKIL
+633 LEGLRDQHPVVSKIL

-662 ALPLLVDAKTHRV
+662 ALPLLVDSKTHRV
-675 HTSFNQT
+675 HTNFNQT

-705 GQKVRRAFIPGRA
+705 GQKVRRAFIPGRP

-734 LAHMTEDPVLVDAFA
+734 LAHMTDDPVLVDAFA

-761 VFGIPQTDVT
+761 VFGIPQAQVT

-798 GMSTE
+798 GMSRE
-803 EARVF
+803 EAQAF

-823 EGIKIQA
+823 EGIKIEA
-830 REQGYVETLL
+830 REQGYVETIL

-847 DIRSPNRML
+847 DIRSPNRQL
-856 RQAAERIAINMPV
+856 RLGAERIAINMPV

-880 MIRLQRYLLDSRLA
+880 MIRLQQYIHEQGLA
-894 SRMILTVHDE
+894 SQMVLTVHDE
-904 LVFEVPPDER
+904 LVFEVTPGER
-914 DKLIEI
+914 ERLIEV
-920 VPDLMATAYPLN
+920 VPDLMARAYTLK
-932 VPLLVDLKLGPNWQD
+932 VPLQVDLKIGPNWQD

-956 KAT
+956 RA

>member
-1 LTVIDSQSGPP
+1 MPEAQTKQ
-12 KKLRL
+12 RL
-17 VLIDGHSLVYRAFFA
+17 VLVDGHSLVYRAFFA

-39 EGRVVNAAYG
+39 EGNVVNAAYG
-49 FTSMLLLALQEHP
+49 FTSMLLVALQEHP

-79 ELAQYKATRRPTP
+79 ELPQYKATRRPTP

-113 YEVHGVE
+113 YEIQGVE
-120 ADDVIGTLATQ
+120 ADDVIGTLARQ
-131 ARERG
+131 AREQG

-155 VYVLTSKRGVSE
+155 VFVLTSKRGVSE
-167 TILYTPDRVR
+167 TVLYTPDRVR
-177 ERYGLEPIQTV
+177 ERYGLEPLQTV

-221 VENLVENR
+221 VESLIENR
-229 DKVAP
+229 ERVAP

-249 LSKRMATIVRDVDVT
+249 LSKKMATIIRDVAGVT
-264 LDLSHGS
+264 LDLSQGS
-271 AKEYRPEAARTILAD
+271 AKDYRPDAARRILSD

-295 VPTSWS
+295 VPTTWT

-311 FAPPDRQQGRLP
+311 FAPPAKDQRRLP
-323 LDGESSREPAPQP
+323 LDD
-336 ARQPAQSTLTLE
+336 QPAQSTLALE
-348 SATIEEVTV
+348 SAPIEAITV
-357 IREAAQLDRLIA
+357 VRESTELDRLIA
-369 AFTTADRAG
+369 AFASVERAG
-378 FQVITLDEVPR
+378 FQVVTLDDIAR

-394 ALVVGLHERDIFY
+394 ALVIGLDEHEIFY
-407 VPVAHEQ
+407 VPLAHQE
-414 ERCLDLRDVLDK
+414 ERCLELRDVLRRLT
-426 FAPSLRASTPS
+426 PSLQSAKPL
-437 KIGFNQKSD
+437 KVGFNQKAD
-446 YLALRAQGIEL
+446 YLALRAHGIEL
-457 RGADWD
+457 CGADWD
-463 LLIAAYLL
+463 LLVAAYLL
-471 NSGVRTPSLEALAS
+471 NSGVRSPSLEALAS
-485 DVLHRT
+485 DVLHRS

-501 GKTAMSC
+501 GKTAMTC

-514 RSAAFFGQRMRVM
+514 RAAAFFGERMRVM
-527 LELAPRLQSE
+527 LQLAPRLESE
-537 LDRLGNAELFRDLEM
+537 LARLGNADLFRDLEM
-552 PLLPV
+552 PLVPV

-562 LAGVSVDLPYLQ
+562 LSGVSVDLPYLQ
-574 QVSRELYEEI
+574 QVSRELYEQL
-584 QRLDQEIADVAH
+584 QRLDHEIADVAH

-609 FLFEDLNLPGGR
+609 FLFEDLDLPGGR
-621 KTKSGYSTDATV
+621 KTKSGYSTDANV
-633 LEGLRDQHPVVAKIL
+633 LEGLRDQHPVVSKIL

-662 ALPLLVDAKTHRV
+662 ALPLLVDSKTHRV
-675 HTSFNQT
+675 HTNFNQT

-705 GQKVRRAFIPGRA
+705 GQKVRRAFIPGRP

-734 LAHMTEDPVLVDAFA
+734 LAHMTDDPVLVDAFA

-761 VFGIPQTDVT
+761 VFGIPQAQVT

-798 GMSTE
+798 GMSRE
-803 EARVF
+803 EAQAF

-823 EGIKIQA
+823 EGIKIEA
-830 REQGYVETLL
+830 REQGYVETIL

-847 DIRSPNRML
+847 DIRSPNRQL
-856 RQAAERIAINMPV
+856 RLGAERIAINMPV

-880 MIRLQRYLLDSRLA
+880 MIRLQQYIHEQGLA
-894 SRMILTVHDE
+894 SQMVLTVHDE
-904 LVFEVPPDER
+904 LVFEVTPGER
-914 DKLIEI
+914 ERLIEV
-920 VPDLMATAYPLN
+920 VPDLMARAYTLK
-932 VPLLVDLKLGPNWQD
+932 VPLQVDLKIGPNWQD

-956 KAT
+956 RA

>member
-1 LTVIDSQSGPP
+1 MVTEPQ

-39 EGRVVNAAYG
+39 DGRVVNAAYG

-79 ELAQYKATRRPTP
+79 ELEQYKATRRPTP
-92 PELSPQFPLTRD
+92 PELSHQFPLTRD

-113 YEVHGVE
+113 YELHGVE
-120 ADDVIGTLATQ
+120 ADDIIGTLVMQ
-131 ARERG
+131 AREQG

-141 VTGDLDALQLVNDD
+141 VTGDLDALQLVNED

-167 TILYTPDRVR
+167 TVLYTPDRVR
-177 ERYGLEPIQTV
+177 ERYGLEPGQTV

-212 IRLIQEFGS
+212 IKLIQEFGS
-221 VENLVENR
+221 VENLVANR
-229 DKVAP
+229 DRVSP
-234 PKIKKLLDEHWEQAL
+234 PKVKKLLDEFGDQAL
-249 LSKRMATIVRDVDVT
+249 LSKKMATIVRDVDVK
-264 LDLSHGS
+264 LDLTRGS
-271 AKEYRPEAARTILAD
+271 AQDYRPDAARTMLAD

-295 VPTSWS
+295 VPTTWR
-301 DGSAMSAPPI
+301 DGSTMAAPPI
-311 FAPPDRQQGRLP
+311 FAPISDQPERPIQPTLALEGAPAEAVSIVRRPD
-323 LDGESSREPAPQP
+323 E
-336 ARQPAQSTLTLE
+336 
-348 SATIEEVTV
+348 
-357 IREAAQLDRLIA
+357 LDRLVGAFA
-369 AFTTADRAG
+369 AADRAG
-378 FQVITLDEVPR
+378 FQVVAADEVPR

-394 ALVVGLHERDIFY
+394 AIVVGLDEHQVFY
-407 VPVAHEQ
+407 VPVSHES
-414 ERCLDLRDVLDK
+414 EPCLELREVLAR
-426 FAPSLRASTPS
+426 FAPSLRSARPS
-437 KIGFNQKSD
+437 KLGFNQKAD
-446 YLALRAQGIEL
+446 YLALRAHGIEL
-457 RGADWD
+457 QGIDWD
-463 LLIAAYLL
+463 LLVAAYLL
-471 NSGVRTPSLEALAS
+471 NSGVRSPSLEALAS

-501 GKTAMSC
+501 GKTAMTC
-508 DQVEVM
+508 DQVEIA
-514 RSAAFFGQRMRVM
+514 RAAAFFGERMRVM

-537 LDRLGNAELFRDLEM
+537 LERLKNAALFRDLEM
-552 PLLPV
+552 PLVPV

-562 LAGVSVDLPYLQ
+562 LAGVSIDLEYLKL
-574 QVSRELYEEI
+574 VSRELYDQL
-584 QRLDQEIADVAH
+584 QRLDQEIEDVAQ

-621 KTKSGYSTDATV
+621 KTKSGYSTDANV
-633 LEGLRDQHPVVAKIL
+633 LEGLRDQHPVVEKIL

-662 ALPLLVDAKTHRV
+662 ALPLLVDARTHRV

-705 GQKVRRAFIPGRA
+705 GQKVRRAFIPGRP

-734 LAHMTEDPVLVDAFA
+734 LAHMTDDPVLVDAFA

-761 VFGIPQTDVT
+761 VFGIPQAQVT

-840 HRRRYIQ
+840 QRRRYIQ
-847 DIRSPNRML
+847 DIRSPNRAL
-856 RQAAERIAINMPV
+856 RLAAERIAINMPV

-880 MIRLQRYLLDSRLA
+880 MIRLQNYLRDQRLD

-904 LVFEVPPDER
+904 LVFEVPPAER
-914 DKLIEI
+914 DRIIEV

-932 VPLLVDLKLGPNWQD
+932 VPLQVDLKLGPNWQD

-956 KAT
+956 KA

>member
-1 LTVIDSQSGPP
+1 LIVTAPQDEP
-12 KKLRL
+12 KDRPRL
-17 VLIDGHSLVYRAFFA
+17 ILIDGHSLVYRAFFA

-113 YEVHGVE
+113 HEVQGVE
-120 ADDVIGTLATQ
+120 ADDVIGTLARQ
-131 ARERG
+131 AREQG

-155 VYVLTSKRGVSE
+155 VFVLTSKRGVSE
-167 TILYTPDRVR
+167 TVLYTPDRVR

-212 IRLIQEFGS
+212 IKLIQEFGS
-221 VENLVENR
+221 VESLVENR
-229 DKVAP
+229 ARVTP
-234 PKIKKLLDEHWEQAL
+234 PKVQKLLDEHWEQAL
-249 LSKRMATIVRDVDVT
+249 LSKKMATILLDVDVK

-271 AKEYRPEAARTILAD
+271 AKDYRPDAARTILAD

-295 VPTSWS
+295 VPTTWS
-301 DGSAMSAPPI
+301 DSSTMSAPPI
-311 FAPPDRQQGRLP
+311 FAPPAREQGRLP
-323 LDGESSREPAPQP
+323 LDGEPV
-336 ARQPAQSTLTLE
+336 RQPAQSTLALE
-348 SATIEEVTV
+348 TPSTEVVTV
-357 IREAAQLDRLIA
+357 VRETAELDRLIA
-369 AFTTADRAG
+369 AFGAADRAG
-378 FQVITLDEVPR
+378 FQVVTLDDVPR

-394 ALVVGLHERDIFY
+394 ALVVGLNERDIYY

-414 ERCLDLRDVLDK
+414 ERCLEVRDVLQR
-426 FAPSLRASTPS
+426 FAPSLQSAKPS
-437 KIGFNQKSD
+437 KLGFNQKAD
-446 YLALRAQGIEL
+446 YLALRAHGIEL
-457 RGADWD
+457 RGVDWD
-463 LLIAAYLL
+463 LLVAAYLL
-471 NSGVRTPSLEALAS
+471 NSGVRSPSLEALAS
-485 DVLHRT
+485 DVLHRS

-501 GKTAMSC
+501 GKTAMTC

-514 RSAAFFGQRMRVM
+514 RAAAFFGDRMRVM
-527 LELAPRLQSE
+527 LELAPRLESE

-552 PLLPV
+552 PLVPV
-557 LAEME
+557 LADIEI
-562 LAGVSVDLPYLQ
+562 AGVAIDLPYLQ
-574 QVSRELYEEI
+574 QVSRELYDQL
-584 QRLDQEIADVAH
+584 QRLDQEIVDVAN

-621 KTKSGYSTDATV
+621 KTKSGYSTDANV

-662 ALPLLVDAKTHRV
+662 ALPLLVDPRTHRV

-705 GQKVRRAFIPGRA
+705 GQKVRRAFVPSRP

-734 LAHMTEDPVLVDAFA
+734 LAHMTDDPVLLDAFA

-761 VFGIPQTDVT
+761 VFGIPQEQVT

-803 EARVF
+803 EARTF

-830 REQGYVETLL
+830 REQGYVETVL

-856 RQAAERIAINMPV
+856 RQGAERIAINMPV

-880 MIRLQRYLLDSRLA
+880 MIQLNRYMHEQRLA

-914 DKLIEI
+914 DRLIDV
-920 VPDLMATAYPLN
+920 VPDLMATAYPLK
-932 VPLLVDLKLGPNWQD
+932 VPLQVDLKLGPNWQD

-956 KAT
+956 KA

>member
-1 LTVIDSQSGPP
+1 MVPEP
-12 KKLRL
+12 EKKQRL

-39 EGRVVNAAYG
+39 DGKMVNAAYG

-113 YEVHGVE
+113 YEIQGVE
-120 ADDVIGTLATQ
+120 ADDVIGTLARQ
-131 ARERG
+131 AREQG

-155 VYVLTSKRGVSE
+155 VFVLTSKRGVSE
-167 TILYTPDRVR
+167 TILYTPDSVR

-212 IRLIQEFGS
+212 IKLIQEFGS
-221 VENLVENR
+221 VESLVENR
-229 DKVAP
+229 ERVTP

-249 LSKRMATIVRDVDVT
+249 LSKRMATIVLDVAGVT

-271 AKEYRPEAARTILAD
+271 AKDYRPDAARTILSD

-295 VPTSWS
+295 VPQTWT

-311 FAPPDRQQGRLP
+311 FAPPARDQGRLP
-323 LDGESSREPAPQP
+323 LDVP
-336 ARQPAQSTLTLE
+336 ARQPTLALE
-348 SATIEEVTV
+348 STATESVTV
-357 IREAAQLDRLIA
+357 IRESDDLDRLIA
-369 AFTTADRAG
+369 GFAAAERAG
-378 FQVITLDEVPR
+378 FQVVTLDDVPR

-394 ALVVGLHERDIFY
+394 AVVVGLNEREIFY
-407 VPVAHEQ
+407 VPLAHEE
-414 ERCLDLRDVLDK
+414 ERCLELRDVLRR
-426 FAPSLRASTPS
+426 FAPSLKNAKPS
-437 KIGFNQKSD
+437 KLGFNQKAD
-446 YLALRAQGIEL
+446 YLALRAHGIEL
-457 RGADWD
+457 GGANWD
-463 LLIAAYLL
+463 LLVAAYLL
-471 NSGVRTPSLEALAS
+471 NSGVRSPSLEALAS
-485 DVLHRT
+485 DVLHRS

-501 GKTAMSC
+501 GKAATTC
-508 DQVEVM
+508 DQVDVM
-514 RSAAFFGQRMRVM
+514 RAAAFFGERMRVM
-527 LELAPRLQSE
+527 LQLAPRLESE

-552 PLLPV
+552 PLVPV

-562 LAGVSVDLPYLQ
+562 LAGVSIDLPYLQ
-574 QVSRELYEEI
+574 QVSRELYDQL

-621 KTKSGYSTDATV
+621 KTKSGYSTDANV
-633 LEGLRDQHPVVAKIL
+633 LEGLRDQHPVVPKIL

-705 GQKVRRAFIPGRA
+705 GQKVRRAFIPGRP

-734 LAHMTEDPVLVDAFA
+734 LAHMTDDPVLVDAFA

-761 VFGIPQTDVT
+761 VFAIPQDQVT

-787 GLSDFGLARDT
+787 GLSDFGLASDT

-803 EARVF
+803 EARIF

-823 EGIKIQA
+823 EGIKMQA

-856 RQAAERIAINMPV
+856 RQGAERIAINMPV

-880 MIRLQRYLLDSRLA
+880 MIRLQQYLREQGLQ

-904 LVFEVPPDER
+904 LVFEVPPGER
-914 DKLIEI
+914 ERLIDV
-920 VPDLMATAYPLN
+920 VPDLMATAYPMK
-932 VPLLVDLKLGPNWQD
+932 VPLQVDLKLGPNWQD

-956 KAT
+956 KA

>member
-1 LTVIDSQSGPP
+1 M
-12 KKLRL
+12 
-17 VLIDGHSLVYRAFFA
+17 
-32 LPSLTDR
+32 
-39 EGRVVNAAYG
+39 VNAAYG

-113 YEVHGVE
+113 YEVQGVE
-120 ADDVIGTLATQ
+120 ADDVIGTLARQ
-131 ARERG
+131 AREQG

-141 VTGDLDALQLVNDD
+141 VTGDLDALQLVNED
-155 VYVLTSKRGVSE
+155 VFVLTSKRGVSE

-212 IRLIQEFGS
+212 IKLIQEFGS
-221 VENLVENR
+221 VESLVENR
-229 DKVAP
+229 ARVAP
-234 PKIKKLLDEHWEQAL
+234 PKIQKLLDAHWEQAL
-249 LSKRMATIVRDVDVT
+249 LSKKMATILLDVDVK
-264 LDLSHGS
+264 LDLTHGS
-271 AKEYRPEAARTILAD
+271 AKDYRPDAARTILAD

-295 VPTSWS
+295 VPTTWS
-301 DGSAMSAPPI
+301 DGSTMSAPPI
-311 FAPPDRQQGRLP
+311 FAPPAREQGRLP
-323 LDGESSREPAPQP
+323 LDGEPVRQPSQSTLALETPSSEVVTVVREPAE
-336 ARQPAQSTLTLE
+336 LE
-348 SATIEEVTV
+348 
-357 IREAAQLDRLIA
+357 RLVA
-369 AFTTADRAG
+369 AFATADRVG
-378 FQVITLDEVPR
+378 FQVVTLDDVPR

-394 ALVVGLHERDIFY
+394 ALVVGLN
-407 VPVAHEQ
+407 EQ
-414 ERCLDLRDVLDK
+414 ERCLEVRDVLQR
-426 FAPSLRASTPS
+426 FAPSLQSAKPS
-437 KIGFNQKSD
+437 KLGFNQKAD
-446 YLALRAQGIEL
+446 YLALRAHGIEL
-457 RGADWD
+457 RGVDWD
-463 LLIAAYLL
+463 LLVAAYLL
-471 NSGVRTPSLEALAS
+471 NSGVRSPSLEALAS
-485 DVLHRT
+485 DVLHRS

-501 GKTAMSC
+501 GKTAMTC
-508 DQVEVM
+508 DQVDVM
-514 RSAAFFGQRMRVM
+514 RAAAFFGDRMRVM

-552 PLLPV
+552 PLVPV
-557 LAEME
+557 LAEIE
-562 LAGVSVDLPYLQ
+562 IAGVAIDLPYLQ
-574 QVSRELYEEI
+574 QVSRELYELL

-621 KTKSGYSTDATV
+621 KTKSGYSTDANV

-662 ALPLLVDAKTHRV
+662 ALPLLVDARTKRV

-682 VAATGRLSSSDPNLQ
+682 IAATGRLSSSDPNLQ

-705 GQKVRRAFIPGRA
+705 GQKVRRAFVPSRPG
-718 GDVLLSAD
+718 DILLSAD

-734 LAHMTEDPVLVDAFA
+734 LAHMTDDPVLVDAFA

-761 VFGIPQTDVT
+761 VFGIPQDQVT

-798 GMSTE
+798 GMSTD
-803 EARVF
+803 EARAF

-830 REQGYVETLL
+830 REQGYVETVL

-856 RQAAERIAINMPV
+856 RQGAERIAINMPV

-880 MIRLQRYLLDSRLA
+880 MIRLNGYLHEEGLA

-914 DKLIEI
+914 DRLIEV
-920 VPDLMATAYPLN
+920 VPDLMATAYPLK
-932 VPLLVDLKLGPNWQD
+932 VPLQVDLKLGPNWQD

-956 KAT
+956 KA

>member
-1 LTVIDSQSGPP
+1 M
-12 KKLRL
+12 
-17 VLIDGHSLVYRAFFA
+17 
-32 LPSLTDR
+32 
-39 EGRVVNAAYG
+39 VNAAYG

-113 YEVHGVE
+113 YEVQGVE
-120 ADDVIGTLATQ
+120 ADDVIGTLARQ
-131 ARERG
+131 AREQG

-141 VTGDLDALQLVNDD
+141 VTGDLDALQLVNED
-155 VYVLTSKRGVSE
+155 VFVLTSKRGVSE

-212 IRLIQEFGS
+212 IKLIQEFGS
-221 VENLVENR
+221 VESLVENR
-229 DKVAP
+229 ARVTP
-234 PKIKKLLDEHWEQAL
+234 PKIQKLLDAHWEQAL
-249 LSKRMATIVRDVDVT
+249 LSKKMATILLDVDVK
-264 LDLSHGS
+264 LDLTHGS
-271 AKEYRPEAARTILAD
+271 AKDYRPDAARTILAD

-295 VPTSWS
+295 VPTTWS
-301 DGSAMSAPPI
+301 DGSTMSAPPI
-311 FAPPDRQQGRLP
+311 FAPPAREQGRLP
-323 LDGESSREPAPQP
+323 LDGEPV
-336 ARQPAQSTLTLE
+336 RQPAQSTLALE
-348 SATIEEVTV
+348 TPSSEVVTV
-357 IREAAQLDRLIA
+357 VREPAELERLVA
-369 AFTTADRAG
+369 AFAAADRVS
-378 FQVITLDEVPR
+378 FQVVTLDDVPR

-394 ALVVGLHERDIFY
+394 ALVVGLNERDIFY
-407 VPVAHEQ
+407 VPLAHEQ
-414 ERCLDLRDVLDK
+414 ERCLEVRDVLQR
-426 FAPSLRASTPS
+426 FAPSLQSARPS
-437 KIGFNQKSD
+437 KLGFNQKAD
-446 YLALRAQGIEL
+446 YLALRAHGIEF

-463 LLIAAYLL
+463 LLVAAYLL
-471 NSGVRTPSLEALAS
+471 NSGVRSPSLEALAS
-485 DVLHRT
+485 DVLHRS

-501 GKTAMSC
+501 GKTAMTC
-508 DQVEVM
+508 DQVDVM
-514 RSAAFFGQRMRVM
+514 RAAAFFGDRMRVM
-527 LELAPRLQSE
+527 LELAPRLESE

-552 PLLPV
+552 PLVPV
-557 LAEME
+557 LAEIE
-562 LAGVSVDLPYLQ
+562 IAGVAIDLPYLQ
-574 QVSRELYEEI
+574 QVSRELYEQL

-621 KTKSGYSTDATV
+621 KTKSGYSTDANV

-662 ALPLLVDAKTHRV
+662 ALPLLVDARTKRV

-682 VAATGRLSSSDPNLQ
+682 IAATGRLSSSDPNLQ

-705 GQKVRRAFIPGRA
+705 GQKVRRAFVPSRPG
-718 GDVLLSAD
+718 DILLSAD

-734 LAHMTEDPVLVDAFA
+734 LAHMTDDPVLVDAFA

-761 VFGIPQTDVT
+761 VFGIPQDQVT

-803 EARVF
+803 EARAF

-830 REQGYVETLL
+830 REQGYVETVL

-856 RQAAERIAINMPV
+856 RQGAERIAINMPV

-880 MIRLQRYLLDSRLA
+880 MIRLNGYLHEEGLA

-914 DKLIEI
+914 DRLIEV
-920 VPDLMATAYPLN
+920 VPDLMATAYPLK
-932 VPLLVDLKLGPNWQD
+932 VPLQVDLKLGPNWQD

-956 KAT
+956 KA

>member
-1 LTVIDSQSGPP
+1 M
-12 KKLRL
+12 
-17 VLIDGHSLVYRAFFA
+17 
-32 LPSLTDR
+32 
-39 EGRVVNAAYG
+39 VNAAYG

-113 YEVHGVE
+113 YEVQGVE
-120 ADDVIGTLATQ
+120 ADDVIGTLARQ
-131 ARERG
+131 AREQG

-141 VTGDLDALQLVNDD
+141 VTGDLDALQLVNED
-155 VYVLTSKRGVSE
+155 VFVLTSKRGVSE

-212 IRLIQEFGS
+212 IKLIQEFGS
-221 VENLVENR
+221 VESLVENR
-229 DKVAP
+229 ANVTP
-234 PKIKKLLDEHWEQAL
+234 PKVQKLLDQHWEQAL
-249 LSKRMATIVRDVDVT
+249 LSKKMATILLDVDVK

-271 AKEYRPEAARTILAD
+271 AKDYRPDAARTILAD

-295 VPTSWS
+295 VPTTWS
-301 DGSAMSAPPI
+301 DGSTMSAPPI
-311 FAPPDRQQGRLP
+311 FAPPAREQGRLP
-323 LDGESSREPAPQP
+323 LDGEPV
-336 ARQPAQSTLTLE
+336 RQPAQSTLALE
-348 SATIEEVTV
+348 TPSSEVVTV
-357 IREAAQLDRLIA
+357 VREPAELERLVA
-369 AFTTADRAG
+369 AFAAADRVS
-378 FQVITLDEVPR
+378 FQVVTLDDVPR

-394 ALVVGLHERDIFY
+394 ALVVGLNERDIFY

-414 ERCLDLRDVLDK
+414 ERCLEVRDVLQR
-426 FAPSLRASTPS
+426 FAPSLQSATPS
-437 KIGFNQKSD
+437 KLGFNQKAD
-446 YLALRAQGIEL
+446 YLALRAHGIEF
-457 RGADWD
+457 RGVDWD
-463 LLIAAYLL
+463 LLVAAYLL
-471 NSGVRTPSLEALAS
+471 NSGVRSPSLEALAS
-485 DVLHRT
+485 DVLHRS

-501 GKTAMSC
+501 GKTAMTC
-508 DQVEVM
+508 DQVDVM
-514 RSAAFFGQRMRVM
+514 RAAAFFGDRMRVM
-527 LELAPRLQSE
+527 LELAPRLESE

-552 PLLPV
+552 PLVPV
-557 LAEME
+557 LAEIE
-562 LAGVSVDLPYLQ
+562 IAGVAIDLPYLQ
-574 QVSRELYEEI
+574 QVSRELYEQL

-621 KTKSGYSTDATV
+621 KTKSGYSTDANV
-633 LEGLRDQHPVVAKIL
+633 LEGLREQHPVVGQIL

-662 ALPLLVDAKTHRV
+662 ALPLLVDPRTKRV

-705 GQKVRRAFIPGRA
+705 GQKVRRAFVPSRS

-734 LAHMTEDPVLVDAFA
+734 LAHMTDDPVLVDAFA

-761 VFGIPQTDVT
+761 VFGIPQEQVT

-778 KVVNFGLFY
+778 KVVNFGLFH

-803 EARVF
+803 EARAF

-830 REQGYVETLL
+830 REQGYVETVL

-856 RQAAERIAINMPV
+856 RQGAERIAINMPV

-880 MIRLQRYLLDSRLA
+880 MIRLNSYIRDQRLQ

-904 LVFEVPPDER
+904 LVFEVPPPER
-914 DKLIEI
+914 DRLIEV
-920 VPDLMATAYPLN
+920 VPDLMATAYPLK
-932 VPLLVDLKLGPNWQD
+932 VPLQVDLKVGPNWQD

-956 KAT
+956 KA

>member
-1 LTVIDSQSGPP
+1 MVPERKQ
-12 KKLRL
+12 RL

-39 EGRVVNAAYG
+39 EGNVVNAAYG

-113 YEVHGVE
+113 YEIQGVE
-120 ADDVIGTLATQ
+120 ADDVIGTLARQ
-131 ARERG
+131 AREQG

-155 VYVLTSKRGVSE
+155 VFVLTSKRGVSE
-167 TILYTPDRVR
+167 TVLYTPERVR

-221 VENLVENR
+221 VESLVENR
-229 DKVAP
+229 ERVAP
-234 PKIKKLLDEHWEQAL
+234 PKVKKLVDEHWEQAL
-249 LSKRMATIVRDVDVT
+249 LSKKMATIVLDVPGVT

-271 AKEYRPEAARTILAD
+271 SQDYRPEAARTILSD

-295 VPTSWS
+295 VPNTWT

-311 FAPPDRQQGRLP
+311 FAPLARDQGRLP
-323 LDGESSREPAPQP
+323 LEATPAPATQP
-336 ARQPAQSTLTLE
+336 TQPTLALE
-348 SATIEEVTV
+348 STETDVTV
-357 IREAAQLDRLIA
+357 IRERADLDKLIA
-369 AFTTADRAG
+369 AFASADRAG
-378 FQVITLDEVPR
+378 FQVVTVDEIPR

-394 ALVVGLHERDIFY
+394 ALIVGLNERDIFY
-407 VPVAHEQ
+407 VPVAHEE
-414 ERCLDLRDVLDK
+414 ERCLEPKDVLRR
-426 FAPSLRASTPS
+426 FTPSLQTATPR
-437 KIGFNQKSD
+437 KIGFNQKAD
-446 YLALRAQGIEL
+446 YLALRAHGIEL
-457 RGADWD
+457 HGADWD
-463 LLIAAYLL
+463 LLVAAYLL
-471 NSGVRTPSLEALAS
+471 NSGVRSPSLEALAS
-485 DVLHRT
+485 DVLHRS

-501 GKTAMSC
+501 GKTAITC
-508 DQVEVM
+508 EQVEVL
-514 RSAAFFGQRMRVM
+514 RAAAFFGERMRVM
-527 LELAPRLQSE
+527 LQLAPRLESE
-537 LDRLGNAELFRDLEM
+537 LDRLGNADLFRDLEM
-552 PLLPV
+552 PLVPV

-574 QVSRELYEEI
+574 QVSRELYDQL

-609 FLFEDLNLPGGR
+609 FLFEDLDLPGGR
-621 KTKSGYSTDATV
+621 KTKSGYSTDANV

-705 GQKVRRAFIPGRA
+705 GQKVRRAFIPGRP

-734 LAHMTEDPVLVDAFA
+734 LAHMTDDPVLVDAFA

-761 VFGIPQTDVT
+761 VFGIPQAQVT
-771 ANQRRLA
+771 PNQRRLA

-798 GMSTE
+798 GMSRE
-803 EARVF
+803 EAATF

-830 REQGYVETLL
+830 REQGYVETIL

-847 DIRSPNRML
+847 DIRSPNRQL
-856 RQAAERIAINMPV
+856 RLGAERIAINMPV

-880 MIRLQRYLLDSRLA
+880 MIGLQKYIQEQGLA

-904 LVFEVPPDER
+904 LVLEVTPGEKDR
-914 DKLIEI
+914 LIEV
-920 VPDLMATAYPLN
+920 VPDLMARAYPLK
-932 VPLLVDLKLGPNWQD
+932 VPLQVDLKVGPNWQD

-956 KAT
+956 RA

>member
-1 LTVIDSQSGPP
+1 MVPAPQTKQ
-12 KKLRL
+12 RL

-39 EGRVVNAAYG
+39 EGNVVNAAYG
-49 FTSMLLLALQEHP
+49 FTSMLLVALQEHP

-113 YEVHGVE
+113 YETQGVE
-120 ADDVIGTLATQ
+120 ADDVIGTLARQ
-131 ARERG
+131 AREQG

-155 VYVLTSKRGVSE
+155 VFVLTSKRGVSE
-167 TILYTPDRVR
+167 TVLYTPDRVR

-221 VENLVENR
+221 VESLVENR
-229 DKVAP
+229 ERVAP
-234 PKIKKLLDEHWEQAL
+234 PKIKKLVEEHWQQAL
-249 LSKRMATIVRDVDVT
+249 LSKKMATILLDVPGVT

-271 AKEYRPEAARTILAD
+271 AQDYRPEAARTILSD

-295 VPTSWS
+295 VPTTWT

-311 FAPPDRQQGRLP
+311 FAPPSREQARLP
-323 LDGESSREPAPQP
+323 LDTQP
-336 ARQPAQSTLTLE
+336 AAQPTLALE
-348 SATIEEVTV
+348 SAPTENVTV
-357 IREAAQLDRLIA
+357 IREAADLEKVIA
-369 AFTTADRAG
+369 AFASAERAG
-378 FQVITLDEVPR
+378 FQVVTLDDIPR

-394 ALVVGLHERDIFY
+394 AVVIGLNERDVFY

-414 ERCLDLRDVLDK
+414 ERCLDLRDVLRR
-426 FAPSLRASTPS
+426 FAPSLQSPKPS
-437 KIGFNQKSD
+437 KIGFNQKAD
-446 YLALRAQGIEL
+446 YLALRAHGIEL

-463 LLIAAYLL
+463 LLVAAYLL
-471 NSGVRTPSLEALAS
+471 NSGVRSPSLEALAS
-485 DVLHRT
+485 DVLHRS

-501 GKTAMSC
+501 GKTAMTC
-508 DQVEVM
+508 DQVEVL
-514 RSAAFFGQRMRVM
+514 RAAAFFGERMRVM
-527 LELAPRLQSE
+527 LQLAPRLESE
-537 LDRLGNAELFRDLEM
+537 LDRLGNAQLFRDLEM
-552 PLLPV
+552 PLVPV

-574 QVSRELYEEI
+574 QVSRELYDEI
-584 QRLDQEIADVAH
+584 RRLDQEIADVAH

-609 FLFEDLNLPGGR
+609 FLFEDLDLPGGR

-633 LEGLRDQHPVVAKIL
+633 LEGLRDQHPVIPKIL

-662 ALPLLVDAKTHRV
+662 ALPLLVDARTHRV

-697 NIPIRTEV
+697 NIPIRSEI
-705 GQKVRRAFIPGRA
+705 GQKVRRAFIPGRP
-718 GDVLLSAD
+718 GDLLLSAD

-734 LAHMTEDPVLVDAFA
+734 LAHMTDDPVLVDAFA

-761 VFGIPQTDVT
+761 VFGIPQADVT

-803 EARVF
+803 EARTF

-856 RQAAERIAINMPV
+856 RQGAERIAINMPV

-880 MIRLQRYLLDSRLA
+880 MIRLQSYMHEERLA
-894 SRMILTVHDE
+894 SQMVLTVHDE
-904 LVFEVPPDER
+904 LVFEVTPGER
-914 DKLIEI
+914 DRLIEV
-920 VPDLMATAYPLN
+920 VPDLMARAYPLK
-932 VPLLVDLKLGPNWQD
+932 VPLQVDLKIGPNWQD

-956 KAT
+956 RA

>member
-1 LTVIDSQSGPP
+1 MVTEPQT
-12 KKLRL
+12 KLRL

-39 EGRVVNAAYG
+39 DGRVVNAAYG

-79 ELAQYKATRRPTP
+79 ELEQYKATRRPTP
-92 PELSPQFPLTRD
+92 PELSSQFPLTRE

-113 YEVHGVE
+113 YELQGVE
-120 ADDVIGTLATQ
+120 ADDIIGTLVTQ

-141 VTGDLDALQLVNDD
+141 VTGDLDALQLVNED
-155 VYVLTSKRGVSE
+155 VDVLTSKRGVSE
-167 TILYTPDRVR
+167 TVLYTPDRVR
-177 ERYGLEPIQTV
+177 QRYGLEPAQTV

-212 IRLIQEFGS
+212 IKLIQEFGS
-221 VENLVENR
+221 VENLVASR
-229 DKVAP
+229 ARVTP
-234 PKIKKLLDEHWEQAL
+234 PKVKKLLEEFGDQAL
-249 LSKRMATIVRDVDVT
+249 LSKKMATIVRSIDVT
-264 LDLSHGS
+264 LDLTHGS
-271 AKEYRPEAARTILAD
+271 AQDYRPDAARTMLAD

-295 VPTSWS
+295 VPTTWR
-301 DGSAMSAPPI
+301 DGSTMSAPPI
-311 FAPPDRQQGRLP
+311 FAPISDRPSQPVQPTLA
-323 LDGESSREPAPQP
+323 LESAPAE
-336 ARQPAQSTLTLE
+336 AVTIVRQPADLE
-348 SATIEEVTV
+348 RLVVAF
-357 IREAAQLDRLIA
+357 AA
-369 AFTTADRAG
+369 ADRAG
-378 FQVITLDEVPR
+378 FQVVTVDDVPR
-389 HGRIA
+389 RGRIA
-394 ALVVGLHERDIFY
+394 AVVVGLADQVCY
-407 VPVAHEQ
+407 VPLAHEQ
-414 ERCLDLRDVLDK
+414 ERCLELRDVLNR
-426 FAPSLRASTPS
+426 FAPSLRSARPS
-437 KIGFNQKSD
+437 KLGFNQKAD
-446 YLALRAQGIEL
+446 YLALRAHGIEL
-457 RGADWD
+457 RGIDWD
-463 LLIAAYLL
+463 LLVAAYLL
-471 NSGVRTPSLEALAS
+471 NSGVRSPSLEALAS

-501 GKTAMSC
+501 GKTAMTC
-508 DQVEVM
+508 DQVEIA
-514 RSAAFFGQRMRVM
+514 RAAAFFGERMRVM

-537 LDRLGNAELFRDLEM
+537 LERLKNAALFRDLEM
-552 PLLPV
+552 PLVPV

-562 LAGVSVDLPYLQ
+562 LAGVSVDLEYLQ
-574 QVSRELYEEI
+574 QVSRELYEQL

-621 KTKSGYSTDATV
+621 KTKSGYSTDANV
-633 LEGLRDQHPVVAKIL
+633 LEGLRDQHPVVGKIL

-705 GQKVRRAFIPGRA
+705 GQKVRRAFIPGRS
-718 GDVLLSAD
+718 GDAMLSAD

-734 LAHMTEDPVLVDAFA
+734 LAHMTDDPVLVDAFA

-761 VFGIPQTDVT
+761 VFGIAQTDVT
-771 ANQRRLA
+771 PNQRRLA

-803 EARVF
+803 EARIF

-840 HRRRYIQ
+840 QRRRYIQ

-880 MIRLQRYLLDSRLA
+880 MIRLQRYLHDENLD

-904 LVFEVPPDER
+904 LVFEVPPGER
-914 DKLIEI
+914 DRLIEV

-932 VPLLVDLKLGPNWQD
+932 VPVQVDLKLGPNWQD

-956 KAT
+956 KA

>member
-1 LTVIDSQSGPP
+1 MVTEPVQ
-12 KKLRL
+12 KLRL

-79 ELAQYKATRRPTP
+79 ELAQYRATRRPTP
-92 PELSPQFPLTRD
+92 HELSPQFPLTRD

-113 YEVHGVE
+113 YEVQGVE

-131 ARERG
+131 ARELG

-177 ERYGLEPIQTV
+177 QRYGLEPVQTV

-212 IRLIQEFGS
+212 IKLIQEYGS
-221 VENLVENR
+221 VENLVANR
-229 DKVAP
+229 QNVTP
-234 PKIKKLLDEHWEQAL
+234 PKIKKLLDEFAEQAL
-249 LSKRMATIVRDVDVT
+249 LSKRMATIVRDVDIK
-264 LDLSHGS
+264 LDLSRGS
-271 AKEYRPEAARTILAD
+271 ARDYRPDAARTMLAD

-295 VPTSWS
+295 VPTTWR
-301 DGSAMSAPPI
+301 DGSTMSAPPI
-311 FAPPDRQQGRLP
+311 FAPVTKAQGQLE
-323 LDGESSREPAPQP
+323 LATETT
-336 ARQPAQSTLTLE
+336 RQPSQSTLALE
-348 SATIEEVTV
+348 SEPSEAVAIV
-357 IREAAQLDRLIA
+357 REAAELDRLVA
-369 AFTTADRAG
+369 AFAAADRAG
-378 FQVITLDEVPR
+378 FQVITLDDVPR
-389 HGRIA
+389 RGRVA
-394 ALVVGLHERDIFY
+394 ALVIGLDDHAVY
-407 VPVAHEQ
+407 YAPLAHEQ
-414 ERCLDLRDVLDK
+414 ERCLDPREVLQK
-426 FAPSLRASTPS
+426 FAPSLSSDQPS
-437 KIGFNQKSD
+437 KIGFNQKGD
-446 YLALRAQGIEL
+446 YLALRAHGIEL
-457 RGADWD
+457 GGIDWD
-463 LLIAAYLL
+463 LLVAAYLL
-471 NSGVRTPSLEALAS
+471 NSGVRSPSLEALAS
-485 DVLHRT
+485 DVLHRA
-491 IEGREALFGS
+491 IEGREGLFGS
-501 GKTAMSC
+501 GKTAMTC
-508 DQVEVM
+508 DQVEIA
-514 RSAAFFGQRMRVM
+514 RAAAFFGERMRVM
-527 LELAPRLQSE
+527 MQLVPKLQSE
-537 LDRLGNAELFRDLEM
+537 LERLGNAELFRDLEM
-552 PLLPV
+552 PLVPV
-557 LAEME
+557 LGEME

-574 QVSRELYEEI
+574 QVSRELYEQL
-584 QRLDQEIADVAH
+584 QRLDREIADVAH

-621 KTKSGYSTDATV
+621 KTKSGYSTDANV
-633 LEGLRDQHPVVAKIL
+633 LEGLRDQHPVVPKIL

-662 ALPLLVDAKTHRV
+662 ALPLLVDARTHRV

-705 GQKVRRAFIPGRA
+705 GQKVRRAFIPARP

-734 LAHMTEDPVLVDAFA
+734 LAHMTDDPVLVDAFA

-761 VFGIPQTDVT
+761 VFAIPQTAVT
-771 ANQRRLA
+771 PNQRRLA

-803 EARVF
+803 EARTF

-830 REQGYVETLL
+830 REQGFVETLL

-880 MIRLQRYLLDSRLA
+880 MIRLEGYLRAERLE

-904 LVFEVPPDER
+904 LVFEVPPGER
-914 DKLIEI
+914 ERLIEA
-920 VPDLMATAYPLN
+920 VPDLMATAYPMN
-932 VPLLVDLKLGPNWQD
+932 VPVQVDLKLGPNWQD

-956 KAT
+956 KA

>member
-1 LTVIDSQSGPP
+1 VTAPQDEP
-12 KKLRL
+12 KQRPRL

-39 EGRVVNAAYG
+39 DGKMVNAAYG

-113 YEVHGVE
+113 YEVQGVE
-120 ADDVIGTLATQ
+120 ADDVIGTLARQ
-131 ARERG
+131 AREQG

-141 VTGDLDALQLVNDD
+141 VTGDLDALQLVNED
-155 VYVLTSKRGVSE
+155 VFVLTSKRGVSE

-212 IRLIQEFGS
+212 IKLIQEFGS
-221 VENLVENR
+221 VESLVENR
-229 DKVAP
+229 ANVTP
-234 PKIKKLLDEHWEQAL
+234 PKVQKLLDQHWEQAL
-249 LSKRMATIVRDVDVT
+249 LSKKMATILLDVDVK

-271 AKEYRPEAARTILAD
+271 ATDYRPDAARTILAD

-295 VPTSWS
+295 VPTTWS
-301 DGSAMSAPPI
+301 DGSTMSAPPI
-311 FAPPDRQQGRLP
+311 FAPPAREQGRLP
-323 LDGESSREPAPQP
+323 LDGEPV
-336 ARQPAQSTLTLE
+336 RQPAQSTLALE
-348 SATIEEVTV
+348 TPSSEVVTV
-357 IREAAQLDRLIA
+357 VREPAELERLVA
-369 AFTTADRAG
+369 AFAAADRVS
-378 FQVITLDEVPR
+378 FQVVTLDDVPR

-394 ALVVGLHERDIFY
+394 ALVVGLNERDIFY

-414 ERCLDLRDVLDK
+414 ERCLEVRDVLQR
-426 FAPSLRASTPS
+426 FAPSLQSATPS
-437 KIGFNQKSD
+437 KLGFNQKAD
-446 YLALRAQGIEL
+446 YLALRAHGIEF

-463 LLIAAYLL
+463 LLVAAYLL
-471 NSGVRTPSLEALAS
+471 NSGVRSPSLEALAS
-485 DVLHRT
+485 DVLHRS

-501 GKTAMSC
+501 GKTAMTC
-508 DQVEVM
+508 DQVDVM
-514 RSAAFFGQRMRVM
+514 RAAAFFGDRMRVM
-527 LELAPRLQSE
+527 LELAPRLESE

-552 PLLPV
+552 PLVPV
-557 LAEME
+557 LAEIE
-562 LAGVSVDLPYLQ
+562 IAGVAIDLPYLQ
-574 QVSRELYEEI
+574 QVSRELYEQL

-621 KTKSGYSTDATV
+621 KTKSGYSTDANV

-662 ALPLLVDAKTHRV
+662 ALPLLVDARTKRV

-682 VAATGRLSSSDPNLQ
+682 IAATGRLSSSDPNLQ

-705 GQKVRRAFIPGRA
+705 GQKVRRAFVPSRPG
-718 GDVLLSAD
+718 DILLSAD

-734 LAHMTEDPVLVDAFA
+734 LAHMTDDPVLVDAFA

-761 VFGIPQTDVT
+761 VFGIPQDQVT

-803 EARVF
+803 EARAF

-830 REQGYVETLL
+830 REQGYVETVL

-856 RQAAERIAINMPV
+856 RQGAERIAINMPV

-880 MIRLQRYLLDSRLA
+880 MIRLNGYLNEQGLA

-914 DKLIEI
+914 DRLIEV
-920 VPDLMATAYPLN
+920 VPDLMATAYPLK
-932 VPLLVDLKLGPNWQD
+932 VPLQVDLKLGPNWQD

-956 KAT
+956 KA